1 MFALIAAVGQNREL
15 GNRGQLIFHLK
26 DDMRFFKAT
35 TSGHPVIMGRKTWE
49 SLPKKLPNRLNLVVS
64 HSPQSIPL
72 KYPTSA
78 PNPLKTPQNALKAQI
93 PPENSSNLL
102 QNTSIPPENSPKSPQ
117 NLANSTTS
125 TPVNPNSPDQIITD
139 FPAFLEEHASDPE
152 TYFII
157 GGASVYEQALP
168 YADTLFLTEIAA
180 SAPADTFFPPFDPN
194 NYTKTLIKK
203 GSENGLDFAN
213 KINN

>member
-1 MFALIAAVGQNREL
+1 MFALVAAVGQNREL

-26 DDMRFFKAT
+26 EDMQFFKAT

-64 HSPQSIPL
+64 HSPKSAPP
-72 KYPTSA
+72 KHPTST
-78 PNPLKTPQNALKAQI
+78 PTPPKTPQNALKTQI
-93 PPENSSNLL
+93 SPEN
-102 QNTSIPPENSPKSPQ
+102 TPNSPQKIT
-117 NLANSTTS
+117 NSTTS
-125 TPVNPNSPDQIITD
+125 TPVDPNSPDQIITD
-139 FPAFLEEHASDPE
+139 FPAFLEQHASDPE

-168 YADTLFLTEIAA
+168 YADTLFLTEISA
-180 SAPADTFFPPFDPN
+180 SAPADTFFPPFDPK

-203 GSENGLDFAN
+203 GSENGLDFAIFRYN